1 MDDYGEPFIPR
12 KFNDEKFER
21 LISGAK
27 KVNEYVVLDSVQSRH
42 NSELDAKY
50 AKKEDFFESIMSGNR
65 QL

>member
-27 KVNEYVVLDSVQSRH
+27 KANEYVVLDSVQSRH
-42 NSELDAKY
+42 NS
-50 AKKEDFFESIMSGNR
+50 
-65 QL
+65 